1 VANPI
6 SRYSIGDRTPGLR
19 RDSDGSLTIEI
30 QHQQP
35 ADTSNWLP
43 APAAPFRPL
52 LRLYQ
57 PRAAILDGTYQIP
70 PIRKAAN

>member
-1 VANPI
+1 V
-6 SRYSIGDRTPGLR
+6 
-19 RDSDGSLTIEI
+19 I
-30 QHQQP
+30 QHDQP

-57 PRAAILDGTYQIP
+57 PRAP
-70 PIRKAAN
+70 